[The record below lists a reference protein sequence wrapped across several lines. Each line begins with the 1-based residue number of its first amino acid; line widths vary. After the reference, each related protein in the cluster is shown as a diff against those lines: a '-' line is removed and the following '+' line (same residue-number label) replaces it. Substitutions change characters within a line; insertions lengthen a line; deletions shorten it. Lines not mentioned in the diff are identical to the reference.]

1 MNQKAID
8 QTKQALRLVAAFK
21 EKHDDC
27 FRRHGHSE
35 ETTAWMWQRYEVE
48 NFAHQIKVTCR
59 ILAERIADDADDL
72 YAFRWN

>member
-1 MNQKAID
+1 MNDSVADK
-8 QTKQALRLVAAFK
+8 TKHALRLVAAFK

-27 FRRHGHSE
+27 FRRHGHSK
-35 ETTAWMWQRYEVE
+35 ETTAWMWQRYKTED
-48 NFAHQIKVTCR
+48 FAHLIRITRR